1 VAATLQELVDVQHNE
16 VNDRFPNA
24 MLLSLPKPT
33 ELDRVSEAQL
43 QTLAGDGSC
52 SRQRMAVPARRTR
65 DERQMTGVAAHPR
78 GPISGRAGPVAR
90 CV

>member
-43 QTLAGDGSC
+43 QTLAG
-52 SRQRMAVPARRTR
+52 ATAPAP
-65 DERQMTGVAAHPR
+65 DSGWQFLPG
-78 GPISGRAGPVAR
+78 GPAMSAR
-90 CV
+90 